1 MRVIFSPFFR
11 LRPREVTGREGDV
24 FAHPAVVSPGGLGAL
39 KREEMGEIG
48 FGAIERAAA
57 AAGGDATRF
66 EYPDVAREQNE
77 DDEEADREK
86 EEEDSEEEEVR
97 EEDPELETGGTWA
110 PKAGPLSGRKKGAKL
125 ERYGTFEFALTAGR
139 AKRNRVC

>member
-1 MRVIFSPFFR
+1 MRVIFPSLFR

-57 AAGGDATRF
+57 AADGDATRF
-66 EYPDVAREQNE
+66 EYPDVAREEN
-77 DDEEADREK
+77 DDEDGDREK
-86 EEEDSEEEEVR
+86 EEEDSEKEEVR

-125 ERYGTFEFALTAGR
+125 ERYGTFERFNCGQM
-139 AKRNRVC
+139 KRNRVC